1 MNVAMGGSLHYR
13 VHLLPGKNDHRM
25 PRGEDIPMEQ
35 IFALRHDIR
44 LKEGGLFQE
53 LVNDDIYRVN
63 SLHGQGI
70 DRVAD
75 AFDVEAITVDD
86 NVIEAIR
93 LKDDSTFTVGVQWH
107 TEHEPQKPEH
117 LLSRR
122 LYEAFG
128 EAARDYVGSRG

>member
-1 MNVAMGGSLHYR
+1 
-13 VHLLPGKNDHRM
+13 M
-25 PRGEDIPMEQ
+25 PRGEDVAIEQ
-35 IFALRHDIR
+35 IFALRHDISLR
-44 LKEGGLFQE
+44 EGGLLQE

-75 AFDVEAITVDD
+75 AFEVEAISVDD

-93 LKDDSTFTVGVQWH
+93 LKDDTTFTVGVQWH
-107 TEHEPQKPEH
+107 TEYEPQEPEH

-128 EAARDYVGSRG
+128 KAAKDYARSRGCL